1 MELEAQAIQPNSFRN
16 DPDLI
21 FQYRLARDLGMTVAE
36 LTTTI
41 SHKEFM
47 LWAGFYV
54 YEQTEKDKAIAM
66 AQAESKKRR

>member
-1 MELEAQAIQPNSFRN
+1 
-16 DPDLI
+16 
-21 FQYRLARDLGMTVAE
+21 MTVAE

-41 SHKEFM
+41 SHTEFM